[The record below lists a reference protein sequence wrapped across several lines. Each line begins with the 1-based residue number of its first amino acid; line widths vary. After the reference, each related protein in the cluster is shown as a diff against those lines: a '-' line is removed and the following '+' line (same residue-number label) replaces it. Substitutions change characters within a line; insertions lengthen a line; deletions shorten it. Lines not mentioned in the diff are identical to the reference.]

1 MVCIDVVPDIDEK
14 AIGDRAG
21 GDAVILTRKIAV
33 AKADA
38 LLANPVLSADLRAR
52 GVWLVTG
59 DQVVTDGGATGRIR
73 EKPRDD
79 AEAAAFLGTYA
90 RGGPAATV
98 GSLCV
103 HDVATGA
110 RAVSTSVAT
119 VGFHT
124 DWSVSPLPEPPAL
137 SQHPH

>member
-1 MVCIDVVPDIDEK
+1 MVPCMVCIDVVPDIDEK

-79 AEAAAFLGTYA
+79 AEAAEFPGTYA

-98 GSLCV
+98 GVLCPRRC
-103 HDVATGA
+103 HA
-110 RAVSTSVAT
+110 RAVATSSSTNTKPVRYM
-119 VGFHT
+119 H
-124 DWSVSPLPEPPAL
+124 PP
-137 SQHPH
+137 H